1 VAAVRELVIEMA
13 RLRHALRALLAA
25 NEAISHAEGLTPQQ
39 YQAMLAICAWRG
51 PMALKDLADQLMLKH
66 SAAVQLFRRLE
77 TTGFVRREVS
87 AVDRRVVHVKLTAA
101 GDELVVAILQKQ
113 LREFQDRGEGL
124 CRLIKRVQ
132 S

>member
-124 CRLIKRVQ
+124 CQLIKRVQ

>member
-1 VAAVRELVIEMA
+1 MAAVRELVIEMA

-124 CRLIKRVQ
+124 CQLIKRVQ